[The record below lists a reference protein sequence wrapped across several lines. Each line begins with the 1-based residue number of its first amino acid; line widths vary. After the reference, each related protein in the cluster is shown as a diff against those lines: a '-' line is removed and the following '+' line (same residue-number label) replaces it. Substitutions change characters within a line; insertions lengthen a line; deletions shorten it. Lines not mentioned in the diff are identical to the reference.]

1 MTPLGRAQ
9 TSLIVKIK
17 ETYLPDDDVGGQHI
31 ETNDVDFTGG
41 ADAPSGAGGDQSPD
55 APPVQEDDDFC

>member
-41 ADAPSGAGGDQSPD
+41 ADAPSGAGGG
-55 APPVQEDDDFC
+55 